1 MTTSIQD
8 LPLALTVKEASN
20 VLRVGTAATYNLIR
34 SGQLKS
40 LRIGNSIRVP
50 RRALEDY
57 LRSYAQ

>member
-40 LRIGNSIRVP
+40 LRIGNSIRGP
-50 RRALEDY
+50 KNALEDY

>member
-1 MTTSIQD
+1 MTNSIHD

-40 LRIGNSIRVP
+40 LRIGHSIRVP

>member
-1 MTTSIQD
+1 MTNSIHD

-34 SGQLKS
+34 SGQLKC

-50 RRALEDY
+50 KHALEDY

>member
-34 SGQLKS
+34 SGQLRA

-50 RRALEDY
+50 RHALEDY

>member
-40 LRIGNSIRVP
+40 LRIGNSIRVT

>member
-50 RRALEDY
+50 KNALEDY

>member
-1 MTTSIQD
+1 MTNSIHD
-8 LPLALTVKEASN
+8 LPLALTVKEASS

-40 LRIGNSIRVP
+40 LRIGHSIRVP
-50 RRALEDY
+50 RHALEDY